1 MIDNSEKF
9 NGGKTGLVEQE
20 ILRQIDLGNFRRNSL
35 LPSERELAKQLGV
48 SYMTVRRAI
57 GKLVDDSF
65 LTRVQGKG
73 TYVRGDVPLHRMQ
86 QTLGIV
92 VPAWETPEHA
102 DLMMILTAIAGEN
115 GVLPKFHLCPAR
127 GRTGRS
133 SMRMRAATTCCSCRR
148 RRSRIFRRRCWSVSG
163 PERRRSSCSGSTQR
177 RTASIR

>member
-86 QTLGIV
+86 
-92 VPAWETPEHA
+92 
-102 DLMMILTAIAGEN
+102 
-115 GVLPKFHLCPAR
+115 
-127 GRTGRS
+127 
-133 SMRMRAATTCCSCRR
+133 
-148 RRSRIFRRRCWSVSG
+148 
-163 PERRRSSCSGSTQR
+163 
-177 RTASIR
+177 

>member
-86 QTLGIV
+86 QTLSLI
-92 VPAWETPEHA
+92 H
-102 DLMMILTAIAGEN
+102 I
-115 GVLPKFHLCPAR
+115 
-127 GRTGRS
+127 
-133 SMRMRAATTCCSCRR
+133 
-148 RRSRIFRRRCWSVSG
+148 
-163 PERRRSSCSGSTQR
+163 
-177 RTASIR
+177 